1 MEIVLKLAGL
11 CLLTAVLTLLLKKD
25 SAELSFLLS
34 VSAVLLGILMILS
47 VTDEVRE
54 LGSNL
59 LDLTKLSPLLFVPLL
74 KVMAIAVI
82 VRLGSALCVD
92 VGQNALSAVLEIAG
106 AVCALW
112 CAMPLLRAVMDML
125 EGWI

>member
-59 LDLTKLSPLLFVPLL
+59 LDLTKLSPSLFVPLL